1 MKKRILLSLI
11 MILAVV
17 LAACS
22 NNENE
27 DHDDNQHNEKHA
39 PKNVKVLT
47 EKDIFHSN
55 KSGENISEKEMNQAI
70 KKYLDVNSVILDNK
84 YLMQYKLDRQSN
96 SDKKITDKQSKRLSD
111 LSRNAI
117 KNDVRFK
124 KFVKNNNLP
133 KGYKPNVD
141 RIIEYFTSLNS
152 TIKNVDEDIEQLD
165 YQPQNELNVV
175 DVSTKYAGEV
185 NGKQQAKIKK
195 FLKSKGISTK
205 AINK

>member
-22 NNENE
+22 NDE
-27 DHDDNQHNEKHA
+27 DHDDNQHSEKHA

-55 KSGENISEKEMNQAI
+55 KSGENISEEEMNNAI
-70 KKYLDVNSVILDNK
+70 KKYLEVNSVILDNK

-111 LSRNAI
+111 LSRNAV

-124 KFVKNNNLP
+124 KFVENNNLP
-133 KGYKPNVD
+133 KGYKTNVD
-141 RIIEYFTSLNS
+141 RIIKYFTSLNS
-152 TIKNVDEDIEQLD
+152 TIKNVDDDIEQLD

-175 DVSTKYAGEV
+175 DVSTKYAGQV
-185 NGKQQAKIKK
+185 NGKQQEKIKK
-195 FLKSKGISTK
+195 FLKSKDISTK
-205 AINK
+205 AIDK